1 LKEINPNQSLK
12 SKSRLI
18 LAKQLDFINHLYQ
31 HFNNLEVYVDLIG
44 VETTICSGE
53 LQELTAT
60 TIAAYAL

>member
-1 LKEINPNQSLK
+1 LQNNWIL
-12 SKSRLI
+12 LI
-18 LAKQLDFINHLYQ
+18 IFTNTLNS
-31 HFNNLEVYVDLIG
+31 LEVCVDLIG